1 MKDVYYLKGL
11 VCMTQKKYDDAINN
25 FNKILMSV
33 KETSNLIGQ
42 VSLLLALAQK
52 KLGQKEN
59 AISTLNEFLKRK
71 QSPS

>member
-33 KETSNLIGQ
+33 KETSNLIG
-42 VSLLLALAQK
+42 
-52 KLGQKEN
+52 
-59 AISTLNEFLKRK
+59 
-71 QSPS
+71 